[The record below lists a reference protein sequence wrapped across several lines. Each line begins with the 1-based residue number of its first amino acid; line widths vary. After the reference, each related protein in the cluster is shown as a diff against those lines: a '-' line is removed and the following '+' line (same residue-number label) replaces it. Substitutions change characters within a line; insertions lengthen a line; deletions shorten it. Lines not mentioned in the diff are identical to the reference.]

1 METDYQKFLNEK
13 VHFKS
18 HQGIE
23 PVWVPDFLFDFQKYL
38 VEWSIR
44 NGRSAIFADCGLGK
58 TPIQL
63 VWAENIKRHTN
74 KRVLILT
81 PLSVSSQTVRE
92 AHKFGIEARQ
102 SRDGVL
108 NDCAEI
114 VVTNYEKLHLF
125 NSTDFSGCICD
136 ESSILK
142 NFDGVIKDNITDF
155 MRKMEFR
162 LLCTATASPNDYIEL
177 GTSSEALG
185 YLGYIDMLKMFFKS
199 NDNSYAQGS
208 GASSRTRFSGA
219 KSFGGKFR
227 FRGHAER
234 DFWRWVCSWA
244 RACRKPSDVGFDNGT
259 FTLPQL
265 IENVH
270 IIKAKTHRPDMLFDL
285 PAVGLSE
292 QREERRR
299 TLEERCEKAAELVIA
314 DKSSS
319 ISWCSLND
327 EGDMLERLIPDS
339 IQVSGKDHD
348 DKKEE
353 IFDAFS
359 SGQIKSIIT
368 KPTIAGFGLNWQH
381 CHHQTFFPSHSFE
394 QYYQSVRR
402 SWRFGQKNAVTIDIV
417 SSEGEAD
424 VLKNLQRKAHQ
435 SELMF
440 TELVEYMNNELR
452 IEQKNEYTKKEE
464 VPSWL

>member
-1 METDYQKFLNEK
+1 MDYQKFLEEK
-13 VHFKS
+13 THFKS
-18 HQGIE
+18 HSGIT
-23 PVWVPDFLFDFQKYL
+23 PLWIPDTLFDFQKYL
-38 VEWSIR
+38 VDWSIR

-58 TPIQL
+58 TPMQL

-74 KRVLILT
+74 GRILVLT
-81 PLSVSSQTVRE
+81 PLSVASQTVRE
-92 AHKFGIEARQ
+92 AEKFHIEARQ

-108 NDCAEI
+108 TDKAEI

-125 NSTDFSGCICD
+125 NSRDFAGCVCD

-142 NFDGVIKDNITDF
+142 NFDGATKDHITEF
-155 MRKMEFR
+155 MKKMQFR

-199 NDNSYAQGS
+199 NDNSFAQGG
-208 GASSRTRFSGA
+208 GASSRTRFSGS

-227 FRGHAER
+227 FRGHSER

-244 RACRKPSDVGFDNGT
+244 RACQKPSDCGFENGT
-259 FTLPQL
+259 FVLPEL
-265 IENVH
+265 KTNLH
-270 IIKAKTHRPDMLFDL
+270 IIKATMKRPDLLFDL

-299 TLEERCEKAAELVIA
+299 TVVERCEKAAELVIA

-319 ISWCSLND
+319 VSWCSLND
-327 EGDMLERLIPDS
+327 ESDLLQSMIPDS
-339 IQVSGKDHD
+339 VQVSGSDKDER
-348 DKKEE
+348 KEE
-353 IFDAFS
+353 VFDAFS
-359 SGQIKSIIT
+359 SGKIQSIIT

-394 QYYQSVRR
+394 QFYQSVRR
-402 SWRFGQKNAVTIDIV
+402 SWRFGQKNPVTVDII

-424 VLKNLQRKAHQ
+424 VLKNLQRKAAQ
-435 SELMF
+435 SEVMF
-440 TELVEYMNNELR
+440 SSLVSFMNNELK
-452 IEQKNEYTKKEE
+452 ITEKNEYTKKEE